1 MTDEFETQLR
11 RALRPQDPGAPF
23 TERVMQRMNGAPRA
37 LGASRE
43 PRAAGLRGWL
53 SRAGSAARLRLP
65 RRAPQWVAA
74 TVLACAVAVVGV
86 AHWRS
91 ESLARSRA
99 MQARAELLQAL
110 SVTAETL
117 GPARKLVRRN
127 NGHES

>member
-117 GPARKLVRRN
+117 GTARKLVRRN

>member
-1 MTDEFETQLR
+1 MTDDFEAQLR
-11 RALRPQDPGAPF
+11 RALRSEDPGAPF
-23 TERVMQRMNGAPRA
+23 TERVMQRVKGAPRA

-53 SRAGSAARLRLP
+53 TRAGSAARLRLP

-117 GPARKLVRRN
+117 GTARKLVRRN

>member
-110 SVTAETL
+110 RVTAETL
-117 GPARKLVRRN
+117 GTARKLVRRN